1 MDKAFNQLQRNY
13 NNEIG
18 HLPRPISG
26 QVVMEVASRNDR
38 QPKVEAVGDEIHEL
52 YANGQ
57 RDCDGRNVKKESSTR
72 RGQMR
77 ED

>member
-1 MDKAFNQLQRNY
+1 
-13 NNEIG
+13 
-18 HLPRPISG
+18 
-26 QVVMEVASRNDR
+26 VASRNDR